1 MACDNIYWEWAYLD
15 GAGGDSGPKSSGA
28 RGKLGIGTTSS
39 CMLKL
44 LPYELPQ
51 LLAAGLLG
59 NPVAMS
65 EVS

>member
-1 MACDNIYWEWAYLD
+1 MD
-15 GAGGDSGPKSSGA
+15 GAGEESGPESSGA
-28 RGKLGIGTTSS
+28 RGKLGMGTTSS
-39 CMLKL
+39 GMLKL

-59 NPVAMS
+59 SPVAMS